1 MIERKF
7 VADNVKEFQIKEFVK
22 KSLGKAG
29 ISEVKLQRTP
39 LGEKI
44 LVSPSRPGLVVGR
57 SGSNISRLTRE
68 LKEHFKLDNPQIE
81 IEEVLDIGLDANI
94 IAEMIAG
101 SLERFGSARFKGIG
115 HKAMTNVISSGAIGV
130 EILIS
135 GRIPS
140 SRAKTWRFYQGYL
153 KKCGDISVSG
163 VKKAYTIAKLKTGVV
178 GIRVSIMP
186 STIKLPDKIQILPA
200 VQTIVE
206 EVKGE
211 EAEKVIEKIREEIVL
226 EPVESEEKTEEK
238 KKESKPKKSA
248 KKVEVK
254 TKEVTEEVVVKNKPS
269 EKKNADDSE
278 RPEEDKK

>member
-44 LVSPSRPGLVVGR
+44 LVSSSRPGLVVGR

>member
-44 LVSPSRPGLVVGR
+44 LVSSSRPGLVVGR

-238 KKESKPKKSA
+238 KKEKKPKKSA